1 MLAVD
6 GTPLFVLPSG
16 CTLASV
22 TEFSCAGRDQ
32 ERYRRSI
39 GLAP

>member
-1 MLAVD
+1 MLVVE
-6 GTPLFVLPSG
+6 GTPLFVPPSG

-22 TEFSCAGRDQ
+22 TESSCAGRDQ
-32 ERYRRSI
+32 EMYRRSN